1 MPTSEFIE
9 LVKKIKKEGKGIK
22 MSKRDLIWC
31 FDSYEKRTSG
41 NVWRINE
48 YLKSEKMIIVPS
60 FQGGWIDEEI
70 ELKEK
75 DKAKI
80 KNAKSDCEEHT
91 TEFDPISRLSILE
104 AASKIPVSISRDADL
119 EKAYHLL
126 WTNDFSQIPVMNNDR
141 DILGVIGWKSIAKGL
156 IAKKKSNC
164 VKDFMNDDFKILSSE
179 TPLFDAIREVIKSG
193 VIFVQDKERKI
204 RGPIT
209 PFDLNEEFIEQIE
222 PYILLEQIEN
232 FLRLILHN
240 KIVLED
246 IIKLLFKDDTE
257 RKIESISDMNF
268 GEYLVVIRNVEMWE
282 ALALPFVRAD
292 FINELDIIRKIRNGV
307 MHFHPDKI
315 SNYELI
321 TLRKMSNFLM
331 DYNKNC

>member
-1 MPTSEFIE
+1 MPTIEFIE

-22 MSKRDLIWC
+22 MSKRNFIWH
-31 FDSYEKRTSG
+31 FGLYEKRTSG

-48 YLKSEKMIIVPS
+48 YLKSEKMIVSPS

-80 KNAKSDCEEHT
+80 KNTKSDFEEGNDD
-91 TEFDPISRLSILE
+91 FDPINRLSVLE
-104 AASKIPVSISRDADL
+104 AASKTPVSISRDADL

-126 WTNDFSQIPVMNNDR
+126 WANDFSQLPVMNNDR
-141 DILGVIGWKSIAKGL
+141 EILGVIGWKSIAKGL
-156 IAKKKSNC
+156 IANKKSNC
-164 VKDFMNDDFKILSSE
+164 VKDFMNNDFKVLSFE
-179 TPLFDAIREVIKSG
+179 TPLFEAIREVIKSG
-193 VIFVQDKERKI
+193 VIFVLDKEKKI

-246 IIKLLFKDDTE
+246 ITKLLFTDDSD

-268 GEYLVVIRNVEMWE
+268 GEYLIVIRNVEMWDM
-282 ALALPFVRAD
+282 LALPFERVD
-292 FINELDIIRKIRNGV
+292 FINNLDIIRKIRNGV

-315 SNYELI
+315 SYKELI
-321 TLRKMSNFLM
+321 ILRKMSNFLM